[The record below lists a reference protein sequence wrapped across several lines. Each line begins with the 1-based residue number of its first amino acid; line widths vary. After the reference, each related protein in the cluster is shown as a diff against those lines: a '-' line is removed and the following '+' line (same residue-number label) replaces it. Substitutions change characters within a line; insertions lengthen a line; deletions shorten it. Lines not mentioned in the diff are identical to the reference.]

1 MRTPWVIPGGVAR
14 PQDLQFDRLSDPVGF
29 EVVGELRHH
38 LGLATLTGKQQ
49 AHRVQIVKQTTAA
62 AQGEPID

>member
-1 MRTPWVIPGGVAR
+1 MDSRLVSGGHIDA
-14 PQDLQFDRLSDPVGF
+14 DRADILGTAPVGL

-38 LGLATLTGKQQ
+38 LSLVTLTGKQQ